1 MAFNMCYKHRSLKA
15 TNKGNKRI
23 TQRSRSSEELRGSET
38 QVRQGRN
45 AGSDALISD
54 DIADMALVTLVLVCP
69 R

>member
-1 MAFNMCYKHRSLKA
+1 MCYKHRSLKD
-15 TNKGNKRI
+15 TNKGNKRV
-23 TQRSRSSEELRGSET
+23 TQWSRSLEELRGGET

-54 DIADMALVTLVLVCP
+54 SIADVALVTLVLVCP